1 MKKIVWKGS
10 ITLTATAI
18 LPEDATLQEVA
29 EALAAQ
35 LDEKLNLYSPAVY
48 WDEVQNIE
56 EVDVI
61 E

>member
-1 MKKIVWKGS
+1 MNKVIWKGS
-10 ITLTATAI
+10 FTLTATAI
-18 LPEDATLQEVA
+18 LPEDATLQDVA
-29 EALAAQ
+29 EELAAQ
-35 LDEKLNLYSPAVY
+35 LDAKLNLCTPLY